1 MTNNLKIE
9 VLVSNI
15 PEDGS
20 IASQFP
26 SQEYMNQQLAKKANL
41 SPEGRL
47 DPSHAPD
54 YTEIPGLYEH
64 IEDTKDEIGLSIAN
78 SLQDAK
84 GYTNQQLSTSL
95 QTKADLVNGKIP
107 FDQIPFSADIEDQ
120 IQINVENITAV
131 VDQKVAQVVGQVNQA
146 ATAANAYTD
155 TKVAENKAYVDNTI
169 GNVIEDVERFGVS
182 KAVTIPTYLTPEA
195 GVAAGTGVAA
205 GAYFNV
211 RSIEDDT
218 TLKEYQNVG
227 GNAVLTGKSYPS
239 GSYVET
245 ISEHTALPFKQGKSY
260 ALHERVQLDSGDV
273 VRSTIPDNIN
283 NPNIDKTGWFL
294 VGSDKIKT
302 VLTIDDMLSLN
313 PVDQAVVRV
322 LSYYTPNYALTK
334 PYLGAS
340 EYVYKQS
347 TVSKSD
353 GFFNINGWNLIFSD
367 TVDIYQVGFKGDY
380 ATDEGARLNSFLD
393 AANKYVKSSNI
404 NKLILDGAHS
414 YIMSSIP
421 VTFDLCFVGAR
432 NLDIVSTSLATLS
445 SYTPFVTLKTTD
457 SWADVPV
464 NIRKTF
470 KPTWENVRVVRKQGT
485 AIQEKSIGLM
495 LTPNS
500 VVSMYNLK
508 LLGGKVSG
516 FDYGVVFDENSYLIE
531 FDNFEI
537 SGCNVLKSTTFSLDI
552 NTGSQTNMGE
562 NIRFLSCT
570 FANAGKVFEFK
581 KGTGLGL
588 HYFAS
593 SFDYCGGTVATGG
606 KRWFD
611 LQAGAGELSFYGC
624 HFESGNPNAGLLNNM
639 FYNGYRW
646 KVSIIGG
653 EMLFSS
659 TTYNNCQHFCY
670 NAENGQISI
679 TGTRIFAPSVRY
691 WANKGLRDFSPMFNF
706 NNLGERY
713 ITENYSKSN
722 ALDPRMES
730 SNIVDLVVCNG
741 FTTDVNSSNQVVAS
755 RTGVNI
761 NGITY
766 PALLL
771 RKRGGRGTD
780 DTANI
785 YIPRDHRTKF
795 ISSGALKAYSPT
807 NISDDVVSFN
817 LYLVKARQLDSN
829 GIPIALDTKRVAY
842 GEWAPEPVIKEFS
855 CKEITYAEDCIGY
868 NWYKLSLRF
877 FKYIGNGYFYILG
890 LGFEEPDE

>member
-1 MTNNLKIE
+1 MAVAKIDPKVIFASEAPVQDTPAVFTNKTVGWGESRKNGGRPTIKQSNALQQETDLKILWLNE
-9 VLVSNI
+9 
-15 PEDGS
+15 
-20 IASQFP
+20 
-26 SQEYMNQQLAKKANL
+26 
-41 SPEGRL
+41 
-47 DPSHAPD
+47 
-54 YTEIPGLYEH
+54 
-64 IEDTKDEIGLSIAN
+64 N
-78 SLQDAK
+78 SV
-84 GYTNQQLSTSL
+84 T
-95 QTKADLVNGKIP
+95 P
-107 FDQIPFSADIEDQ
+107 FDAAIDYP
-120 IQINVENITAV
+120 EN
-131 VDQKVAQVVGQVNQA
+131 
-146 ATAANAYTD
+146 
-155 TKVAENKAYVDNTI
+155 
-169 GNVIEDVERFGVS
+169 
-182 KAVTIPTYLTPEA
+182 AVTIKD
-195 GVAAGTGVAA
+195 GVFKILNLGVWELFLDKSSV
-205 GAYFNV
+205 GLGNV
-211 RSIEDDT
+211 DDT
-218 TLKEYQNVG
+218 SDLNKPVSTAMQTALNLKADKSTTYTKSEVNNALDLLKPPYLSSDVVDGSQTQDQINLYGGKKYDMPVG
-227 GNAVLTGKSYPS
+227 GYPLNARVLLDNGDIVKSTVD
-239 GSYVET
+239 GNT
-245 ISEHTALPFKQGKSY
+245 N
-260 ALHERVQLDSGDV
+260 D
-273 VRSTIPDNIN
+273 
-283 NPNIDKTGWFL
+283 PNVDMTEWFL
-294 VGSDKIKT
+294 AGSDKIKT
-302 VLTIDDMLSLN
+302 VLTLNNMLSLN
-313 PVDQAVVRV
+313 PVDQDVVRV
-322 LSYYTPNYALTK
+322 LSYYTPNYALAK
-334 PYLGAS
+334 PYLGSS

-393 AANKYVKSSNI
+393 AANKHVKSSRI

-421 VTFDLCFVGAR
+421 VIFDLCFVGAK

-485 AIQEKSIGLM
+485 VIQEKSIGLM

-508 LLGGKVSG
+508 LLGGKVSE

-611 LQAGAGELSFYGC
+611 LQSGSGELSFYGC
-624 HFESGNPNAGLLNNM
+624 HFESGNTNAGLLNNM

-679 TGTRIFAPSVRY
+679 TGTKIFAPSVRY

-706 NNLGERY
+706 NDLGERY

-730 SNIVDLVVCNG
+730 SNIIDLVVCNG
-741 FTTDVNSSNQVVAS
+741 FTTNVNSSSQVVAS

-761 NGITY
+761 DGITY

-771 RKRGGRGTD
+771 RKQRGRGTD
-780 DTANI
+780 DIADI

-795 ISSGALKAYSPT
+795 ISSGALKAYNPENTS
-807 NISDDVVSFN
+807 NDVVN
-817 LYLVKARQLDSN
+817 ATLNLVKARQLDSN
-829 GIPIALDTKRVAY
+829 GIPIALDTKQVAY
-842 GEWAPEPVIKEFS
+842 SEWTTESAIKEYS
-855 CKEITYAEDCIGY
+855 CKHITYAEDCIGY
-868 NWYKLSLRF
+868 NWYKLSLRLF
-877 FKYIGNGYFYILG
+877 AYTGNGYFYILG

>member
-1 MTNNLKIE
+1 MATTI
-9 VLVSNI
+9 STQDI
-15 PEDGS
+15 
-20 IASQFP
+20 I
-26 SQEYMNQQLAKKANL
+26 
-41 SPEGRL
+41 
-47 DPSHAPD
+47 
-54 YTEIPGLYEH
+54 
-64 IEDTKDEIGLSIAN
+64 
-78 SLQDAK
+78 DAK
-84 GYTNQQLSTSL
+84 RDIDDIG
-95 QTKADLVNGKIP
+95 KAVNEKVIISPRYGEDFKSIP
-107 FDQIPFSADIEDQ
+107 MISAEFQISSDAAEAAAVSAAESA
-120 IQINVENITAV
+120 NI
-131 VDQKVAQVVGQVNQA
+131 AQSSANIAEAA
-146 ATAANAYTD
+146 ATAA
-155 TKVAENKAYVDNTI
+155 TI
-169 GNVIEDVERFGVS
+169 GAGVFE
-182 KAVTIPTYLTPEA
+182 TPEA
-195 GVAAGTGVAA
+195 GVDPVTGVAD

-211 RSIEDDT
+211 RSSNNDSYVD
-218 TLKEYQNVG
+218 EYQNVG
-227 GNAVLTGKSYPS
+227 GSAVATGKSYSS
-239 GSYVET
+239 GSYVEN
-245 ISEHTALPFKQGKSY
+245 IAEHTALPFKQGKSY
-260 ALHERVQLDSGDV
+260 ALHERVQLDNGDV

-283 NPNIDKTGWFL
+283 NPNSDMTGWFL

-302 VLTIDDMLSLN
+302 VLTLDDMLSLN

-322 LSYYTPNYALTK
+322 LSYYTPNYAPAQ
-334 PYLGAS
+334 PYLGTS

-393 AANKYVKSSNI
+393 AANKYVKSSRI
-404 NKLILDGAHS
+404 NKLILDGVHS
-414 YIMSSIP
+414 YIMSSVP
-421 VTFDLCFVGAR
+421 VTFDLCFVGAK
-432 NLDIVSTSLATLS
+432 NLDIVSTSLETLS

-470 KPTWENVRVVRKQGT
+470 KPTWENVRVVRKADT
-485 AIQEKSIGLM
+485 YIQEKSIGLM

-516 FDYGVVFDENSYLIE
+516 FDYGAVFDENSYLIE

-611 LQAGAGELSFYGC
+611 LQQGAGELSFYGC
-624 HFESGNPNAGLLNNM
+624 HFESGNQYAGLLNNM

-679 TGTRIFAPSVRY
+679 TGTKIFAPSVRY

-706 NNLGERY
+706 NDLGERY

-730 SNIVDLVVCNG
+730 PNIVDLVVCNG
-741 FTTDVNSSNQVVAS
+741 FTTNVNSSSQVVAS
-755 RTGVNI
+755 RTFVTIDGLPY
-761 NGITY
+761 TS
-766 PALLL
+766 LLL
-771 RKRGGRGTD
+771 RKQRGRGAD
-780 DTANI
+780 DRADI
-785 YIPRDHRTKF
+785 YIPRDHKTKF
-795 ISSGALKAYSPT
+795 ISSGALKAYNPENT
-807 NISDDVVSFN
+807 SDDVVNFTLS
-817 LYLVKARQLDSN
+817 LVKARQLDSN
-829 GIPIALDTKRVAY
+829 GIPIALDTKQVAS
-842 GEWAPEPVIKEFS
+842 GDWTAEPGIKEFS
-855 CKEITYAEDCIGY
+855 CKNITYAEDCIGY
-868 NWYKLSLRF
+868 NWYKLSLRLF
-877 FKYIGNGYFYILG
+877 NYTGNGYFYILG
-890 LGFEEPDE
+890 LGFEDPDE

>member
-1 MTNNLKIE
+1 MNELKSYTE
-9 VLVSNI
+9 YAVSTPTADFVIGFDFNYG
-15 PEDGS
+15 EDAVNVTVDDVPATEAGYTVVYLNETT
-20 IASQFP
+20 IR
-26 SQEYMNQQLAKKANL
+26 L
-41 SPEGRL
+41 SPSVPSGVVRL
-47 DPSHAPD
+47 QRETDIDQTDHAYRAGAKFIAQTMD
-54 YTEIPGLYEH
+54 ENFEQLRHSQQEVRDGFVKLADDTYEI
-64 IEDTKDEIGLSIAN
+64 IDTLEEVGKSA
-78 SLQDAK
+78 QDA
-84 GYTNQQLSTSL
+84 
-95 QTKADLVNGKIP
+95 ADAAEVAAELANN
-107 FDQIPFSADIEDQ
+107 A
-120 IQINVENITAV
+120 A
-131 VDQKVAQVVGQVNQA
+131 AQVDDKVSYEDFNNKPHNAMLDRDAASAHPTRSILDASGETQQQVNY
-146 ATAANAYTD
+146 N
-155 TKVAENKAYVDNTI
+155 
-169 GNVIEDVERFGVS
+169 GGS
-182 KAVTIPTYLTPEA
+182 KWHS
-195 GVAAGTGVAA
+195 
-205 GAYFNV
+205 
-211 RSIEDDT
+211 R
-218 TLKEYQNVG
+218 VG
-227 GNAVLTGKSYPS
+227 GYQEN
-239 GSYVET
+239 
-245 ISEHTALPFKQGKSY
+245 
-260 ALHERVQLDSGDV
+260 ERVVLANGDIV
-273 VRSTIPDNIN
+273 KSTVDGNTN
-283 NPNIDKTGWFL
+283 DPNANMTGWFL

-302 VLTIDDMLSLN
+302 VLTLDDMLSLN
-313 PVDQAVVRV
+313 PVDQDVVRV
-322 LSYYTPNYALTK
+322 LSYYTPNYELDK

-380 ATDEGARLNSFLD
+380 TTDEGARLNSFLD
-393 AANKYVKSSNI
+393 AANEYVKSSNI

-421 VTFDLCFVGAR
+421 VTLDLCFVGAR

-470 KPTWENVRVVRKQGT
+470 KPTWENVRVVRKQDA

-508 LLGGKVSG
+508 LLVGKVSG

-537 SGCNVLKSTTFSLDI
+537 SGCNVLKSTTFSLGI

-611 LQAGAGELSFYGC
+611 LQSGSGELSFYGC
-624 HFESGNPNAGLLNNM
+624 HFESGNPNAGLLDNM
-639 FYNGYRW
+639 FYNDYRW
-646 KVSIIGG
+646 KISIIGG

-679 TGTRIFAPSVRY
+679 TGTKIFAPSVRY

-730 SNIVDLVVCNG
+730 SNIIDLVVCNG
-741 FTTDVNSSNQVVAS
+741 FTTNVNSSSQVVAS

-761 NGITY
+761 DGITY

-771 RKRGGRGTD
+771 RKQGGRGTED
-780 DTANI
+780 RADI

-795 ISSGALKAYSPT
+795 ISSGALKAYNPENT
-807 NISDDVVSFN
+807 SDDVVNFTLN
-817 LYLVKARQLDSN
+817 LVKARQLDSN
-829 GIPIALDTKRVAY
+829 GIPIELDTKQVAS
-842 GEWAPEPVIKEFS
+842 GDWTTESAIKEFS
-855 CKEITYAEDCIGY
+855 CKTITYAEDCIGY
-868 NWYKLSLRF
+868 DWYKLSLRF
-877 FKYIGNGYFYILG
+877 FAYTGNGYFYILG